1 MIVEHKFYIGFKD
14 CRKDLKIK
22 NSSLLTFCENVAG
35 IHGNM
40 VGDGI
45 KETLTH
51 TFATWVLV
59 SWKLKVLKRPE
70 HGEFV
75 TVRTWVHDFKR
86 VYSYREF
93 EIVSEQGEILAR
105 CISKWVHINIQNT
118 MPIRVTEELGL
129 KYEPET
135 TTGFEEGADVIIKEP
150 ENAIKEYAHTVR
162 EDWID
167 MNFHMNNT
175 WYVTLTHLAFAEN
188 GMEFPEAD
196 TLEVLYKKEIKVGE
210 KVKCFIYEGEEEY
223 IVSIKSED
231 ENVLHALL
239 RFPK

>member
-1 MIVEHKFYIGFKD
+1 MIVEHKFYVGFKD
-14 CRKDLKIK
+14 CRQDLKIK
-22 NSSLLTFCENVAG
+22 NSSLLTFCENIAG

-45 KETLTH
+45 KDTLTR

-70 HGEFV
+70 HGEVV
-75 TVRTWVHDFKR
+75 TVRTWVHNFKR
-86 VYSYREF
+86 VYSFREF
-93 EIVSEQGEILAR
+93 EFISESGEILAR
-105 CISKWVHINIQNT
+105 CFSKWVHISIENS
-118 MPIRVTEELGL
+118 MPLRIDEELGL
-129 KYEPET
+129 KYNPENF
-135 TTGFEEGADVIIKEP
+135 TGFEEGADVIIKEP
-150 ENAIKEYAHTVR
+150 ENVIKEYVHTVK

-167 MNFHMNNT
+167 INYHMNNT

-196 TLEVLYKKEIKVGE
+196 TLEILYKKEIKKGE
-210 KVKCFIYEGEEEY
+210 KVKCLIGENETDY

-231 ENVLHALL
+231 EQILHALL

>member
-14 CRKDLKIK
+14 CRQDLKIK

-45 KETLTH
+45 KETLTR

-59 SWKLKVLKRPE
+59 SWKLKVFKRPE

-75 TVRTWVHDFKR
+75 TARTWVQDFKR

-93 EIVSEQGEILAR
+93 EIVSESGEILAR
-105 CISKWVHINIQNT
+105 CISKWVHISTENS

-129 KYEPET
+129 KYGPENVT
-135 TTGFEEGADVIIKEP
+135 WFEEGKDVLIKEP
-150 ENAIKEYAHTVR
+150 ENPIKEYIHTVR
-162 EDWID
+162 ADWID

-175 WYVTLTHLAFAEN
+175 WYVTLSHLAFAEN
-188 GMEFPEAD
+188 GMEFPETD
-196 TLEVLYKKEIKVGE
+196 TLEVLYKKEIKAGE
-210 KVKCFIYEGEEEY
+210 RVKCLIYESEEQY
-223 IVSIKSED
+223 TVAIKSED
-231 ENVLHALL
+231 EQVLHALL
-239 RFPK
+239 RFFK